1 MGIDADKFVLLLALT
16 FTAGFIDAV
25 AGGGGLIAVPAYFLT
40 GLPPRLALGG
50 NKLSACFGT
59 FCAILR
65 FWKNRRILWREALS
79 GMGGA
84 FVGAALGTSLAF
96 LIDGEKLKL
105 AIALALPFIAA
116 AVLGGDAFKRDPA
129 GAERPGPLKSIALA
143 TAVGL
148 GVGAYDG
155 LIGPGTGTFLII
167 LSTLLLK
174 IDLVTS
180 SGNAKVINFASNLA
194 SVIVFAVHGSI
205 PYKIALPAAAA
216 SILGGYLGVGFC
228 VRRGSQGVRK
238 MLVIVLIL
246 LFARLA
252 WDVVRNFWR

>member
-1 MGIDADKFVLLLALT
+1 MGIDADKFVLLLVLT

-25 AGGGGLIAVPAYFLT
+25 AGGGGLISVPAYFLT

-50 NKLSACFGT
+50 NKLSACAGT

-65 FWKNRRILWREALS
+65 FRKNRRILWREALS

-105 AIALALPFIAA
+105 AIAVALPFIAA
-116 AVLGGDAFKRDPA
+116 AVLFGDAFKREPD
-129 GAERPGPLKSIALA
+129 GAERPSPLKSIVLA
-143 TAVGL
+143 AAVGL
-148 GVGAYDG
+148 GVGTYDG

-167 LSTLLLK
+167 FSTWLLK

-205 PYKIALPAAAA
+205 PYMIALPAAGA
-216 SILGGYLGVGFC
+216 SVLGGYLGVGFC
-228 VRRGSQGVRK
+228 VRHGAKGVRK

-252 WDVVRNFWR
+252 WDVGRKFLN

>member
-1 MGIDADKFVLLLALT
+1 MGIDADKFVLLLILT

-25 AGGGGLIAVPAYFLT
+25 AGGGGLISVPAYFLT

-50 NKLSACFGT
+50 NKFSACLGT

-65 FWKNRRILWREALS
+65 VWKNRRILWREALS

-96 LIDGEKLKL
+96 LIDEETLKL
-105 AIALALPFIAA
+105 AIAAALPFIAA
-116 AVLGGDAFKRDPA
+116 GVLGGDAFKREPNA
-129 GAERPGPLKSIALA
+129 ASRPSPLRSILLA
-143 TAVGL
+143 AAVGL
-148 GVGAYDG
+148 GIGAYDG

-194 SVIVFAVHGSI
+194 SVIVFSVHGSI

-228 VRRGSQGVRK
+228 VRRGSKGVRK
-238 MLVIVLIL
+238 MLVAVLIL
-246 LFARLA
+246 LFSRLV
-252 WDVVRNFWR
+252 WDVVQNLRQ

>member
-1 MGIDADKFVLLLALT
+1 MGIDADKFILLLVLT

-25 AGGGGLIAVPAYFLT
+25 AGGGGLISVPAYFLT

-50 NKLSACFGT
+50 NKFSACAGT

-84 FVGAALGTSLAF
+84 FVGSALGTSLAF

-105 AIALALPFIAA
+105 AIAVALPFIAA
-116 AVLGGDAFKRDPA
+116 AVLGGDAFKRDPE
-129 GAERPGPLKSIALA
+129 GAERPAPLKSMVLA

-148 GVGAYDG
+148 VVGCYDG

-194 SVIVFAVHGSI
+194 SVIVFAAHGSI
-205 PYKIALPAAAA
+205 PYKIALPAAVS

-228 VRRGSQGVRK
+228 VRRGSKGVRK
-238 MLVIVLIL
+238 MLVVVLIL
-246 LFARLA
+246 LFARLL
-252 WDVVRNFWR
+252 WDVVGALRS